1 MSSDVILEDYTITN
15 YSSSLDQREILSA
28 ISKKIMPYRLYIRTA
43 QNIRTQSEE
52 AYYFC
57 FIGEDRTS

>member
-1 MSSDVILEDYTITN
+1 MSSVVILEDYTITN
-15 YSSSLDQREILSA
+15 YSSSLAQQEISS
-28 ISKKIMPYRLYIRTA
+28 IVSKKIMPYRLYIKTA
-43 QNIRTQSEE
+43 QNLRGQTEE